1 MNNLEELMTE
11 LACASVALKRS
22 LYRRDEAAS
31 TSPEGTDAPTLPV
44 HTCMVCER
52 SAAGEG
58 AQVRHKPSCSLARL
72 QAAQKALR
80 EAWPELFAPKPA
92 PAVQAAAPAPSAPPA
107 KCVAHLKGVQIQ

>member
-1 MNNLEELMTE
+1 VNNIEELMTE

-31 TSPEGTDAPTLPV
+31 TSPEGTDAPTHLV

-52 SAAGEG
+52 SAVGKG
-58 AQVRHKPSCSLARL
+58 AQVRHQPNCALARL
-72 QAAQKALR
+72 QRAQKVLR

-107 KCVAHLKGVQIQ
+107 KCVAHLKGAQIQ